1 MSKCAR
7 DQKKKKTENDS
18 SRVSNKTP
26 CEYEMVGSLFHRA
39 CVRVSTLHF
48 QLIIAGIVVVGVV
61 EKVLIE
67 RVDYN
72 DDVWYRS
79 GFGRI
84 YRKSLMKR
92 DFPSRFIR
100 KP

>member
-7 DQKKKKTENDS
+7 DQKITENDS

-48 QLIIAGIVVVGVV
+48 QLIIASLVVGVV